1 MSKKE
6 RKQDSMEKLDLK
18 AEVGYLREVN
28 LVNEME
34 TSYLNYAMSVIV
46 SRALPDVR
54 DGLKPVHRRILYAMN
69 EMGLKHTAKFKKCA
83 AIVGDVMGK
92 YHPHGDMAIYDSLV
106 RMAQPWSLRYPLVFG
121 QGNFGSMDGDSP
133 AAQRYTEAKMQ
144 KMADMLLNDID
155 KDTIDWRDNYDGSR
169 QEPKVLPSRLPNL
182 LLNGSSGIA
191 VGMATN
197 IPPHNLAEIVDA
209 TIYLIDNPEATIDE
223 LMEFVKG
230 PDFPTGGAIFGYED
244 IKNIYATG
252 RGKVVIRAI
261 AEIVDNDKGK
271 KQIIIKEIPY
281 TVNKAALVEKIA
293 DLVKEKK
300 IVGIADLRDESD
312 KDGVR
317 VVVDLK
323 KEAYANKILNQL
335 YKMTPMQTSFA
346 ANILALVDEIQ
357 PKVLTLP
364 MVLGYFIEHRRT
376 VVIRRT
382 KFELAKAEDR
392 AHILEGLK
400 KALDHIDEVIK
411 TIRASKTKEDA
422 KVNLIKKFELTE
434 KQADAILEMRL
445 QTLAGLERQK
455 ILDEL
460 EEVLKLIKKLK
471 ELLASEKKI
480 MAVVKKELTEVKEQF
495 GDPRLTKVYKNPLGK
510 LENEALIPN
519 EQVLVSLTKGGYIKR
534 LPSNTY
540 KVQNRGGKGVT
551 GGALKEED
559 ILDDFRVT
567 YNHDDILYF
576 TTAGRVFKGKVY
588 EIPLASRQAKG
599 TAIVNILNLAADERV
614 SGLVTIADYR
624 RGKYLM
630 MATKSGTI
638 KKTELR
644 YFKKVRKSGLIAIKL
659 RDKDELRW
667 VKVTEGTD
675 QVMMVTKKGQAIR
688 FNESDVRGMG
698 RTAAGVRGIKLRTGD
713 EVVSMNLV
721 VPGKGGFILVMTE
734 NGYGKRT
741 YLSGY
746 KVQNRGG
753 LGIKTAKVTKKNGEI
768 VKAEVMDKDLDI
780 DLVAVSIHG
789 QVIRTPLSSIRLM
802 GRATQGVIVMRM
814 KKGDKLASVTAFS
827 DLDKEVE
834 RQRSVHGVP
843 VETK

>member
-1 MSKKE
+1 MTKKE
-6 RKQDSMEKLDLK
+6 QRDSMEKLDLK
-18 AEVGYLREVN
+18 PEVGYLREVN
-28 LVNEME
+28 LVDEME

-46 SRALPDVR
+46 QRALPDVR
-54 DGLKPVHRRILYAMN
+54 DGLKPVHRRIMYAMN
-69 EMGLKHTAKFKKCA
+69 EMGLKHTAKFRKCA

-106 RMAQPWSLRYPLVFG
+106 RLAQPWSLRYPLVLG

-144 KMADMLLNDID
+144 KIADMLLDDID
-155 KDTIDWRDNYDGSR
+155 RDTVDWRENYDGSR
-169 QEPKVLPSRLPNL
+169 KEPKVLPSRLPNL

-197 IPPHNLAEIVDA
+197 IPPHNLVEIVDA
-209 TIYLIDNPEATIDE
+209 IIQLIDNPESTIDE

-230 PDFPTGGAIFGYED
+230 PDFPTGGAIYGYED

-261 AEIVDNDKGK
+261 AEIIDNDKGK
-271 KQIIIKEIPY
+271 KQIIVKEIPY
-281 TVNKAALVEKIA
+281 TVNKASLVEKIA
-293 DLVKEKK
+293 NLVKEKK
-300 IVGIADLRDESD
+300 IMGIADLRDESD

-317 VVVDLK
+317 IAIDLK
-323 KEAYANKILNQL
+323 KDAYSNKILNQL
-335 YKMTPMQTSFA
+335 YKMTPMQTSFPV
-346 ANILALVDEIQ
+346 NMLALVDEIQ

-364 MVLGYFIEHRRT
+364 MVLGHFIEHRKI
-376 VVIRRT
+376 VVIRRA
-382 KFELAKAEDR
+382 KFELAKAEER

-411 TIRASKTKEDA
+411 IIRASKTKEEA
-422 KVNLIKKFELTE
+422 KVNLIAKFKFSE
-434 KQADAILEMRL
+434 KQTDAILEMRL

-460 EEVLKLIKKLK
+460 DEVLKLIKELND
-471 ELLASEKKI
+471 LLASEKKI
-480 MAVVKKELTEVKEQF
+480 MTVVKNELIELKEKF
-495 GDPRLTKVYKNPLGK
+495 GDERLTKVYKNPLGK

-519 EQVLVSLTKGGYIKR
+519 EQVLVSLTKSGYIKR

-540 KVQNRGGKGVT
+540 KVQNRGGKGVI

-559 ILDDFRVT
+559 ILDDFIVT

-599 TAIVNILNLAADERV
+599 TAIVNLLNLEAEERV
-614 SGLVTIADYR
+614 SGVVTIADYR
-624 RGKYLM
+624 RGKYLL
-630 MATKSGTI
+630 MATKTGTI

-644 YFKKVRKSGLIAIKL
+644 FFKKVRKSGLIAIRL
-659 RDKDELRW
+659 HEKDELRW
-667 VKVTEGTD
+667 VKVTNGTD
-675 QVMMVTKKGQAIR
+675 QVMMITKMGQAIR
-688 FNESDVRGMG
+688 FAENDVRSMG
-698 RTAAGVRGIKLRTGD
+698 RTAAGVRGIKLRAGD

-721 VPGKGGFILVMTE
+721 VQGKGGFILVMTE

-741 YLSGY
+741 YVSSY

-753 LGIKTAKVTKKNGEI
+753 LGIKTAKITKKNGMI
-768 VKAEVMDKDLDI
+768 VKAEVLDKEVEVDL
-780 DLVAVSIHG
+780 LAVSIHG

-802 GRATQGVIVMRM
+802 GRATQGVIVMRL
-814 KKGDKLASVTAFS
+814 KKGDRLASVTTLS

-834 RQRSVHGVP
+834 RQRNIHGAP
-843 VETK
+843 VEVK